1 MGRHHSMT
9 IATLAD
15 LLANHARFAA
25 RTALLFEDM
34 TYSYADLE
42 VCSTRVAHALVK
54 QGVQPGDVVCQ
65 VVGTRPELII
75 NLFGILKSGATY
87 VPLNP
92 SLTGRELTAQ
102 LEDCQ
107 PSIVIA
113 DDGPV
118 GQTVEAAAADLP
130 GCRVWSVGV
139 LSEYAQGMPESQL
152 HRSIDPDAPR
162 LLFYTSGTTGR
173 SKGVQLSERNVLTNA
188 RQVLE
193 RTAVGPE
200 DRLLV
205 VMPIFHVN

>member
-1 MGRHHSMT
+1 MASFSAKAFTATCCATFRVMGRRHSMT

-15 LLANHARFAA
+15 LLANHARFSA
-25 RTALLFEDM
+25 RTALLFEDKS
-34 TYSYADLE
+34 YSYADLE
-42 VCSTRVAHALVK
+42 ARSNRVAHALVE

-130 GCRVWSVGV
+130 G
-139 LSEYAQGMPESQL
+139 
-152 HRSIDPDAPR
+152 
-162 LLFYTSGTTGR
+162 
-173 SKGVQLSERNVLTNA
+173 
-188 RQVLE
+188 
-193 RTAVGPE
+193 
-200 DRLLV
+200 
-205 VMPIFHVN
+205 